1 MAFAYPELHLV
12 VAGRQVK
19 GGGRATEPVL
29 NPATGLPL
37 ADLPLATE
45 ADLDEALA
53 AAAEGFRVWRRV
65 SAVERAKVLKR
76 TADLMRERRDFLAFL
91 ITSELGKP
99 LAQARLEVEQA
110 AGMFEWYAEEGKR
123 SYGRIIPSRAEGTCQ
138 MSVREPVGPIAAFS
152 PWNAPTITPARKI
165 GGALA
170 AGCSVIIKPA
180 EETPATA
187 LAIAGML
194 EEAGLPAGV
203 LGMVFGDPG
212 MISGKLLSSPVIRG
226 ITFTGSTAIGK
237 LLASQA
243 VQSMKR
249 MTLELGGHAPVIVF
263 DDVDPEKVGAAAAT
277 AKYRNAG
284 QVCTSPTRFY
294 VQAGIYERFA
304 RAFEET
310 AKAIVV
316 GDGFDPVTE
325 MGPLANGRRVEAM
338 EEFVADARQRGIRVA
353 AGGERCGNLG
363 FFYRPTLLTDFG
375 DDCRAANVEPFGPLA
390 IARPFETF
398 EEAVASAN
406 RLPFGLAAYAMTND
420 VRRAHVV
427 GEAIEA
433 GNVIL
438 NHWTVSLPETPFGGV
453 KESGFGSE
461 GGVEGLQA
469 FQNTKFISTLGS
481 HGF

>member
-19 GGGRATEPVL
+19 GGGRTTEPVL
-29 NPATGLPL
+29 NPATGARL

-53 AAAEGFRVWRRV
+53 AADVGFSVWRRV
-65 SAVERAKVLKR
+65 SAVDRAKVLKC
-76 TADLMRERRDFLAFL
+76 TADLMRERREYLAFL
-91 ITSELGKP
+91 VTSELGKP

-123 SYGRIIPSRAEGTCQ
+123 SYGRIIPSRAEGTRQ

-152 PWNAPTITPARKI
+152 PWNAPAITPSRKI

-170 AGCSVIIKPA
+170 AGCSVIVKPS

-203 LGMVFGDPG
+203 LSMVFGHPA

-263 DDVDPEKVGAAAAT
+263 DDVDAEKVGVAAAT

-310 AKAIVV
+310 AKAITV
-316 GDGFDPVTE
+316 GDGFDPATG
-325 MGPLANGRRVEAM
+325 MGPLANARRVEAM
-338 EEFVADARQRGIRVA
+338 EEFVADARHRGIRLS
-353 AGGERCGNLG
+353 AGGERCCNAG
-363 FFYRPTLLTDFG
+363 FFYRPTLLTDFS
-375 DDCRAANVEPFGPLA
+375 DDCMAANVEPFGPLA

-398 EEAVASAN
+398 DEAILSAN

-420 VRRAHVV
+420 VRRAHAVA
-427 GEAIEA
+427 EAIEA

-461 GGVEGLQA
+461 GGLEGLQA
-469 FQNTKFISTLGS
+469 FQNTKFISTLALQ
-481 HGF
+481 GF